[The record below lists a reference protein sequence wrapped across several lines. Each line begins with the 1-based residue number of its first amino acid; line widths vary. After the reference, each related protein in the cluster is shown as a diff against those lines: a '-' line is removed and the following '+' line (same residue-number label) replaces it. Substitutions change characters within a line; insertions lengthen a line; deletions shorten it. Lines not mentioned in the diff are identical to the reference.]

1 MEKMFKS
8 FPRYEAQTSGEEIN
22 SNDYYNLVKVIS
34 SETELSEVDV
44 DNAIKH
50 VINQKQGRCSI
61 DDIVENSEDEFGIH
75 HNLIVDEATLF
86 QELYEK
92 ETLQKI
98 KEILSILS
106 DREKRVIMLRNGIET
121 QRPLTLEEI
130 GSILGV
136 TRERVR
142 QIEDKALRRLR
153 LHISRHYKHLYLNE
167 E

>member
-1 MEKMFKS
+1 MTFYYPFHVMEKMFKS

-86 QELYEK
+86 QG
-92 ETLQKI
+92 
-98 KEILSILS
+98 
-106 DREKRVIMLRNGIET
+106 N
-121 QRPLTLEEI
+121 
-130 GSILGV
+130 
-136 TRERVR
+136 R
-142 QIEDKALRRLR
+142 QINHRIAFRPVNVRKYKQKRSVRL
-153 LHISRHYKHLYLNE
+153 
-167 E
+167 